1 MTDISTRSL
10 INRNQLPAAE
20 LSRRGPGSCHTG
32 CGAVPIQS
40 RTKLRSSFA
49 SSFATFAI
57 IANFNPA
64 LEYLT
69 LIHRQVSHFRSMP
82 ERAFSTPDPL
92 ALRTG
97 KQLLITPL
105 KSPFAL

>member
-40 RTKLRSSFA
+40 RTKLRLSFA
-49 SSFATFAI
+49 SSFAIF
-57 IANFNPA
+57 ANFNPA

-82 ERAFSTPDPL
+82 ERAFSTSDPL